1 MVGPPRE
8 ELSGPQRGVWNRRRL
23 QLRHRPR
30 RRLPSMSVIP
40 TLCTLGNL
48 VAGFAAIHYAARGL
62 NEPNVHMLWRDWTSL
77 TLAGALIFLG
87 MFLDA
92 IDGSLARLTRSTSE
106 LGGQL
111 DSLADV
117 VTFGVA
123 PAFMTIRLVMN
134 HIQGEDWMI
143 GPEADTLF
151 GKVIWAAAAV
161 YVCCAALR
169 LARYNVELGPGSVND
184 HSLFRGMPSPG
195 AAGTVA
201 SLIILHQH
209 LLVKYAGLP
218 LEAPAKASTLL
229 SLGYVQWAALLVPLI
244 MLLCAFGMVSNIPY
258 IHFANRYF
266 RGPRSFAYIVRL
278 VVILALAIWWFQFT
292 IAIGFT
298 VYALSGPTRLIWS
311 KLKRRRHHSPPPHP
325 QTASN

>member
-1 MVGPPRE
+1 MVGPPRP
-8 ELSGPQRGVWNRRRL
+8 ELGTPKRGVWPMRRMR
-23 QLRHRPR
+23 LRHRHR

-48 VAGFAAIHYAARGL
+48 IAGFAAIHYAARGL
-62 NEPNVHMLWRDWTSL
+62 DEPNVHLLWRDWTPL
-77 TLAGALIFLG
+77 TFAGALIFLG

-134 HIQGEDWMI
+134 HIRGEEWII

-151 GKVIWAAAAV
+151 GKIIWAAAAV

-169 LARYNVELGPGSVND
+169 LARFNVELGPGSVND

-201 SLIILHQH
+201 SLVILHQQ
-209 LLVKYAGLP
+209 LVVWYAGTP
-218 LEAPAKASTLL
+218 VQEPVRASTYL
-229 SLGYVQWAALLVPLI
+229 SLGFIEWGTLLIPLI
-244 MLLCAFGMVSNIPY
+244 MVLCAFGMVSNIPY

-266 RGPRSFAYIVRL
+266 RGPRDFGYIVR
-278 VVILALAIWWFQFT
+278 VVVVLALAIWWFQFVV
-292 IAIGFT
+292 AIGFT
-298 VYALSGPTRLIWS
+298 IYALSGPVRTIWS
-311 KLKRRRHHSPPPHP
+311 KFKRRRMVHQPAP
-325 QTASN
+325 

>member
-1 MVGPPRE
+1 
-8 ELSGPQRGVWNRRRL
+8 
-23 QLRHRPR
+23 
-30 RRLPSMSVIP
+30 MSVIP

-62 NEPNVHMLWRDWTSL
+62 DEPDVHLLWRDWTPL
-77 TLAGALIFLG
+77 TFAGALIFIG

-123 PAFMTIRLVMN
+123 PAFMTIRLVTN
-134 HIQGEDWMI
+134 HIGGPGWII
-143 GPEADTLF
+143 GPEADTVF
-151 GKVIWAAAAV
+151 GKIIWAAAAV

-169 LARYNVELGPGSVND
+169 LARFNVELGPGTVND

-201 SLIILHQH
+201 SLVILHQQ
-209 LLVKYAGLP
+209 LVVWYAAPEALP
-218 LEAPAKASTLL
+218 ARASNYL
-229 SLGYVQWAALLVPLI
+229 SLGFLEWGTLVIPLI
-244 MLLCAFGMVSNIPY
+244 MVLCAFGMVSNIPY

-266 RGPRSFAYIVRL
+266 RGPRDFGYIVRV
-278 VVILALAIWWFQFT
+278 VVILALAIWWFQFVV
-292 IAIGFT
+292 AIGFT
-298 VYALSGPTRLIWS
+298 VYALSGPARLLCM
-311 KLKRRRHHSPPPHP
+311 KLKRRRAVHQP
-325 QTASN
+325 AG